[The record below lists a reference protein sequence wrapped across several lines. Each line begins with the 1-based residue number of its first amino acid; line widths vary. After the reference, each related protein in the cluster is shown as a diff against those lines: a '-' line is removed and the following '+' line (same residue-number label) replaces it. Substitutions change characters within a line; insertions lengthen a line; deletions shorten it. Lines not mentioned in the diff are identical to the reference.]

1 MRASAASFLFLSRE
15 ERRSFIRLV
24 CKAASLILVFIH
36 CSLSG
41 SPFPLLLNFI
51 DMLKIGKNKPW
62 PEALK
67 KLIGSEVDGG
77 AARRARSDT
86 PLLDGTR
93 TTLLQIESLHSFQS
107 C

>member
-1 MRASAASFLFLSRE
+1 
-15 ERRSFIRLV
+15 
-24 CKAASLILVFIH
+24 
-36 CSLSG
+36 
-41 SPFPLLLNFI
+41 
-51 DMLKIGKNKPW
+51 MLKIGKNKPW

-67 KLIGSEVDGG
+67 KLIGNEVDGG

-93 TTLLQIESLHSFQS
+93 TTLLQIESLHLFQS